1 MRHCGSGTLR
11 AYRDGQL
18 TGGPSAEVRRHVG
31 SCGRCRAELVA
42 LDEGAVWVDGRL
54 RGYGRALEAAAAGV
68 DAAAAWTRMDAV
80 WGGGGAAARRAA
92 APAQTRRG
100 FRPWPLAVGVAAAL
114 AVSSLA
120 LAPVRAAAGG
130 VLQIFRVR
138 HVQVVTVSAADAA
151 GIAGALRAAGRVDIR
166 GLAHVRVTQQGHPL
180 ALGLAAARSR
190 VGFPLTAPTALP
202 AGYRLGGVL
211 LQPAT
216 RVDFSHLRVAAI
228 DRLLASLGSPQ
239 ALPPV
244 LGSASIALT
253 EPASVVLRYTAAGAP
268 PLEVAEGQTPT
279 LTVPAGVDVAGVRRV
294 LLGLPFLPPG
304 LRRQLRSVADWRHT
318 AIVPQLPGVSQ
329 PVSVGGAQG
338 TFVAGPHGG
347 PSMLLWLSGGV
358 VRVVRGDLSLAQAE
372 AIAAGM
378 A

>member
-1 MRHCGSGTLR
+1 M
-11 AYRDGQL
+11 
-18 TGGPSAEVRRHVG
+18 
-31 SCGRCRAELVA
+31 
-42 LDEGAVWVDGRL
+42 
-54 RGYGRALEAAAAGV
+54 
-68 DAAAAWTRMDAV
+68 
-80 WGGGGAAARRAA
+80 
-92 APAQTRRG
+92 
-100 FRPWPLAVGVAAAL
+100 
-114 AVSSLA
+114 
-120 LAPVRAAAGG
+120 
-130 VLQIFRVR
+130 
-138 HVQVVTVSAADAA
+138 
-151 GIAGALRAAGRVDIR
+151 GALRAAGRVDIR

-239 ALPPV
+239 ALPAA

-268 PLEVAEGQTPT
+268 SLEVAEGQTPT

-294 LLGLPFLPPG
+294 LLGLPFLPAG

-347 PSMLLWLSGGV
+347 PSMLPRAAWSGSCAGTS
-358 VRVVRGDLSLAQAE
+358 RSRRPRRSRPGWPEGGAWRRSGPARGGCAPLGGGGRGRLRRW
-372 AIAAGM
+372 GM
-378 A
+378 RGRRWRRGS